1 MINQTKTMEEE
12 TEYVV
17 RTLVGTIGLIVTCI
31 LYWICAYKLIS
42 CLDKKRKQKF
52 NHIERLPL

>member
-1 MINQTKTMEEE
+1 MEEE

-42 CLDKKRKQKF
+42 CSDKKEKQKS
-52 NHIERLPL
+52 NHIEQIPL